1 MPVAVRR
8 TAMQL
13 SDGREL
19 IYFDSP
25 GSPDRVG
32 VDGRGLEPGSTAQG
46 SMRYDALAGEWV
58 AVAGH
63 RQTRIFLP
71 SASDCP
77 LCPTREGW
85 LSEIPESQYDV
96 VVFENRFPSFL
107 TGTHWEATEGFPELG
122 TQAPAH
128 GRCEVVAFT
137 DNHVGSIASL
147 SAQQMSLVM
156 SAWIDR
162 TRDLN
167 DIEGIRY
174 VFVFENRGAEIGV
187 TLHHPHGQI
196 YAYPYL
202 PSTMATQLR
211 QSAQYFDV
219 NGQQLL
225 GSLLEFEL
233 TAGDRI
239 IYQDESW
246 VAYVPFAARWPY
258 EIQIHPKAARRTL
271 TELTDAER
279 DAFCLSYPRLIRA
292 LDSIFDMPLP
302 YMSGWHQ
309 MPAQASAEEQ
319 RDSRLFLRLIS
330 NRRAADKLKFLAG
343 SESLMGSFI
352 NDVSAEQ
359 SAQQI
364 REAFEAT
371 A

>member
-8 TAMQL
+8 TAIEL

-19 IYFDSP
+19 IYFDNITAP
-25 GSPDRVG
+25 IRTG
-32 VDGRGLEPGSTAQG
+32 VDGRELEQGSTAQG
-46 SMRYDALAGEWV
+46 SMRFDPLSGEWI

-77 LCPTREGW
+77 ICPSREGW

-107 TGTHWEATEGFPELG
+107 MDSAWQPTDGFPEIG
-122 TQAPAH
+122 TEIPAH

-162 TRDLN
+162 TLELSQCD
-167 DIEGIRY
+167 GIRY

-202 PSTMATQLR
+202 PSTMSHQLR
-211 QSAQYFDV
+211 MGAQFF
-219 NGQQLL
+219 GAHGKQLL
-225 GSLLEFEL
+225 ESLLEFEL
-233 TAGDRI
+233 NAGDRI
-239 IYQDESW
+239 IYQDEYW
-246 VAYVPFAARWPY
+246 VALVPFAARWPY
-258 EIQIHPKAARRTL
+258 EIQIHPKAHRQSL
-271 TELTDAER
+271 TELTDDEQ
-279 DAFCLSYPRLIRA
+279 DAFCVNYPRLIRA
-292 LDSIFDMPLP
+292 LDSIFEMPLP

-309 MPAQASAEEQ
+309 IPAQASNEEQ

-352 NDVSAEQ
+352 NDVTAEQ

>member
-8 TAMQL
+8 SVIAL
-13 SDGREL
+13 SDDREL
-19 IYFDSP
+19 IYFDDLEAP
-25 GSPDRVG
+25 KRNGIDA
-32 VDGRGLEPGSTAQG
+32 RGLEPGSTEQG
-46 SMRYDALAGEWV
+46 SMRFDALAGEWV

-77 LCPTREGW
+77 ICPTRDGW
-85 LSEIPESQYDV
+85 LSEIPEPNFNV

-107 TGTHWEATEGFPELG
+107 TGSDWVATDGFPDLG
-122 TQAPAH
+122 TQIPAH

-137 DNHVGSIASL
+137 DNHVGSLATL
-147 SAQQMSLVM
+147 NTNQMSLVM

-162 TRDLN
+162 TRELCERD
-167 DIEGIRY
+167 GIRY

-202 PSTMATQLR
+202 PATMSTQLR
-211 QSAQYFDV
+211 QSAQYFDTH
-219 NGQQLL
+219 GQQLL
-225 GSLLEFEL
+225 EAMLAFEL
-233 TAGDRI
+233 TSGDRI
-239 IYQDESW
+239 VYQDDHW
-246 VAYVPFAARWPY
+246 VAFVPFAARWPY
-258 EIQIHPKAARRTL
+258 EIQIHPKVARTSL
-271 TELTDAER
+271 MELTDAEQ
-279 DAFCLSYPRLIRA
+279 DAFCASYPRLIRA
-292 LDSIFDMPLP
+292 LDSIFGVPLP

-309 MPAQASAEEQ
+309 LPAQATQEER
-319 RDSRLFLRLIS
+319 RDSRLFLKLIS

-352 NDVSAEQ
+352 NDVAAEQ
-359 SAQQI
+359 SARRI

>member
-8 TAMQL
+8 SVISL

-19 IYFDSP
+19 IYFDQAGAP
-25 GSPDRVG
+25 ERNGIDA
-32 VDGRGLEPGSTAQG
+32 RGLEPGSTAQG
-46 SMRYDALAGEWV
+46 SMRFDALTGEWV

-77 LCPTREGW
+77 ICPTRDGW
-85 LSEIPESQYDV
+85 LSEIPEPAYDV

-107 TGTHWEATEGFPELG
+107 TGTNWETSDVFPELG
-122 TQAPAH
+122 TQIPAH

-137 DNHVGSIASL
+137 DNHVGSIASVTTD
-147 SAQQMSLVM
+147 QMSLVM

-162 TRDLN
+162 TRELSARD
-167 DIEGIRY
+167 GIRY

-202 PSTMATQLR
+202 PATMSTQLR
-211 QSAQYFDV
+211 QSAEYFDKH
-219 NGQQLL
+219 GRQLL
-225 GSLLEFEL
+225 ESMVAFEL
-233 TAGDRI
+233 NSGDRI
-239 IYQDESW
+239 IFEDELW
-246 VAYVPFAARWPY
+246 VAFVPFAARWPY
-258 EIQIHPKAARRTL
+258 EIQIHPKAHRTSL
-271 TELTDAER
+271 TELTDAEQ
-279 DAFCLSYPRLIRA
+279 DAFCASYPRLIRA

-309 MPAQASAEEQ
+309 LPAQATPEEL
-319 RDSRLFLRLIS
+319 RDSRLFLKLIS

-352 NDVSAEQ
+352 NDVAAEQ

-371 A
+371 V

>member
-1 MPVAVRR
+1 MPMAVRR
-8 TAMQL
+8 SAIAL

-19 IYFDSP
+19 IYFDQLNAP
-25 GSPDRVG
+25 ERAGIDARE
-32 VDGRGLEPGSTAQG
+32 LEPGSTAQG
-46 SMRYDALAGEWV
+46 SMRFDALSGEWV

-71 SASDCP
+71 SVNDCP
-77 LCPTREGW
+77 ICPTRDGW
-85 LSEIPESQYDV
+85 LTEIPEPQYDV

-107 TGTHWEATEGFPELG
+107 AGTAWKSTEGFPELG
-122 TQAPAH
+122 TQIPAH

-147 SAQQMSLVM
+147 TAEQMSLVM

-162 TRDLN
+162 TRELN
-167 DIEGIRY
+167 AREGIRY

-202 PSTMATQLR
+202 PATMETQLR
-211 QSAQYFDV
+211 QSAHYFDSH
-219 NGQQLL
+219 GQQLL
-225 GSLLEFEL
+225 ESMIAFEL
-233 TAGDRI
+233 NSGDRI
-239 IYQDESW
+239 IYQDEHW
-246 VAYVPFAARWPY
+246 VAFVPFASRWPY
-258 EIQIHPKAARRTL
+258 EIQIHPKAARKSL
-271 TELTDAER
+271 TELSDEEQ
-279 DAFCLSYPRLIRA
+279 DAFCELYPRLIRA
-292 LDSIFDMPLP
+292 LDAIFDMPLP

-309 MPAQASAEEQ
+309 VPAQATLEEL
-319 RDSRLFLRLIS
+319 RDSRLFLKLIS

-371 A
+371 V